1 MTVLLGWIGHTDGG
15 GSCGTTMAYR
25 IWQDGERLSFNARFN
40 ALEAQLQT
48 HVELSRVIST
58 LVSCMR

>member
-1 MTVLLGWIGHTDGG
+1 VWDNDGIQDWIW
-15 GSCGTTMAYR
+15 R
-25 IWQDGERLSFNARFN
+25 DGERLSFNARFN

-48 HVELSRVIST
+48 HVELSRVVST

>member
-1 MTVLLGWIGHTDGG
+1 MIVLLGWIGHTDRG
-15 GSCGTTMAYR
+15 GSCGTTTAYR
-25 IWQDGERLSFNARFN
+25 IWRDGERLSFN

-48 HVELSRVIST
+48 HVELSRVVST